1 MSTNST
7 SATSALFPISL
18 TLAGQ
23 TIDLSIPADVPLTE
37 LLSGMVQAFGRLEAS
52 SASQGY
58 SVLTAS
64 GKRLNNSL
72 SLPAQD
78 VPAGSLLTLEPA
90 DSAASERRYDDLVEA
105 VGDTIHATQTP
116 WEPTDSLLFS
126 SHASAL
132 LFVVAAFILL
142 TQDAPIYV
150 TALAG
155 FIGTFLITLSA
166 TIVAR
171 HSPAPHAAIG
181 LALSAPI
188 LAASAAHAFTPGD
201 WYALPIM
208 VAGLTMMA
216 TSPTVFSLPRAF
228 RMAIVAPIVLG
239 VLFFING
246 LLTGVFEVS
255 AQSSAALIM
264 SLSVIVVL
272 LAPWFSLAQLSTSSD
287 PMADPASVSIDTK
300 TITNRVNDGRVA
312 ALSMKG
318 AACVAALVFLQPVV
332 ASPAGVVLATLCG
345 VALMLSTRSMY
356 GKAEVLVGVIAGMLL
371 ATGAGIFAAV
381 YFPSSMP
388 FVVASLGLTAAIV
401 LALNV
406 ISLRLRPHLTRAA
419 DAFSV
424 IALLGIAP
432 MTALI
437 WGVI

>member
-1 MSTNST
+1 M
-7 SATSALFPISL
+7 P
-18 TLAGQ
+18 
-23 TIDLSIPADVPLTE
+23 
-37 LLSGMVQAFGRLEAS
+37 
-52 SASQGY
+52 
-58 SVLTAS
+58 
-64 GKRLNNSL
+64 
-72 SLPAQD
+72 
-78 VPAGSLLTLEPA
+78 
-90 DSAASERRYDDLVEA
+90 
-105 VGDTIHATQTP
+105 
-116 WEPTDSLLFS
+116 
-126 SHASAL
+126 
-132 LFVVAAFILL
+132 
-142 TQDAPIYV
+142 
-150 TALAG
+150 
-155 FIGTFLITLSA
+155 
-166 TIVAR
+166 
-171 HSPAPHAAIG
+171 
-181 LALSAPI
+181 
-188 LAASAAHAFTPGD
+188 
-201 WYALPIM
+201 
-208 VAGLTMMA
+208 
-216 TSPTVFSLPRAF
+216 
-228 RMAIVAPIVLG
+228 PIVLG

-437 WGVI
+437 WEVI

>member
-188 LAASAAHAFTPGD
+188 LAASAAHALTPGD

-228 RMAIVAPIVLG
+228 RMAIVAPDRLRCLVLHQWP
-239 VLFFING
+239 
-246 LLTGVFEVS
+246 S
-255 AQSSAALIM
+255 
-264 SLSVIVVL
+264 
-272 LAPWFSLAQLSTSSD
+272 
-287 PMADPASVSIDTK
+287 
-300 TITNRVNDGRVA
+300 DGR
-312 ALSMKG
+312 L
-318 AACVAALVFLQPVV
+318 
-332 ASPAGVVLATLCG
+332 
-345 VALMLSTRSMY
+345 
-356 GKAEVLVGVIAGMLL
+356 
-371 ATGAGIFAAV
+371 
-381 YFPSSMP
+381 
-388 FVVASLGLTAAIV
+388 
-401 LALNV
+401 
-406 ISLRLRPHLTRAA
+406 
-419 DAFSV
+419 
-424 IALLGIAP
+424 
-432 MTALI
+432 
-437 WGVI
+437 